1 MDFLP
6 GKTLGCSLLLTI
18 AFFSFFSAAD
28 PLAEKLVVDRSCF
41 DLQWRRH
48 KPFDYYHP
56 ETRENT
62 ATYRGGLLYL
72 VESRHFDDDVRN
84 LVKGSTSVLPGDILF
99 VLNSIPNHPAALD
112 SYSRYE
118 YELKHSEIFRKKQAK
133 QDLTYQADCFFL
145 RANQVF
151 PNNAETLLVWAIHQF
166 RNNRFNAAQQILERA
181 VAIAPTYVEAHYN
194 LGLVYAE
201 LNNVEAAQKHATIA
215 YDAGYPLMGL
225 KNKIA
230 KLKKQ

>member
-6 GKTLGCSLLLTI
+6 SKVIYALGVALLLINGGANANIDTSTMTI
-18 AFFSFFSAAD
+18 N
-28 PLAEKLVVDRSCF
+28 RSCF
-41 DLQWRRH
+41 ELEWRRG
-48 KPFDYYHP
+48 KPFDYYHSS
-56 ETRENT
+56 TREST
-62 ATYRGGLLYL
+62 GTYRGGLLHL
-72 VESRHFDDDVRN
+72 VENGHFNDDVRQ
-84 LVKGSTSVLPGDILF
+84 LIKGKTSVLPGDILF
-99 VLNSIPNHPAALD
+99 VLNSIPNHPAGLD
-112 SYSRYE
+112 AYSRYE
-118 YELKHSEIFRKKQAK
+118 YQLANSELFRSKQAK
-133 QDLTYQADCFFL
+133 PSLTHSADCFFL

-151 PNNAETLLVWAIHQF
+151 PNNAETLLVWGIHQF
-166 RNNRFNAAQQILERA
+166 RNNRFSAAQQILERA

-230 KLKKQ
+230 KLKQQ